1 MVVVDELSSFK
12 SYKSERFKALRGA
25 RPYLKRLV
33 GLTGT
38 PAPNGLIDLWPQIYL
53 MDRGERLEKTISRY
67 RERYFRPGQT
77 NGDE

>member
-53 MDRGERLEKTISRY
+53 ME
-67 RERYFRPGQT
+67 
-77 NGDE
+77 